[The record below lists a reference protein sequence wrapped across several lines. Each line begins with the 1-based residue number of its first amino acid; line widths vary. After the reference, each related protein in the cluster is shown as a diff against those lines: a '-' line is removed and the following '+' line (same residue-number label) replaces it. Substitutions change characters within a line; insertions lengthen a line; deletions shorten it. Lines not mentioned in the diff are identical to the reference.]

1 MRRTKAH
8 GSPPRITDNP
18 DIDHAAAPV
27 DRAVVDGA
35 AMPERRRWLAQ
46 SAIGSLALVLI
57 SLGWNSGCRKD
68 SEPSAGSQGN
78 TANAGGEIV
87 FGHYGSL
94 TGNTAHFGQD
104 TDKAIRLAVDEQ
116 NAAGGLLGKTIRVE
130 TVDDRGDSAEAAN
143 AVSRL
148 IDVNKVNALI
158 GEVASSLSLAGGR
171 VAQRRK
177 IPMVSPSSTNPKV
190 TQVGDYIF
198 RVCFLDPFQGKVMAD
213 FARDTLKFD
222 KVAIIRDIKND
233 YSIGLADAFRTAF
246 TARGGQI
253 AVEQSYSQGDTDF
266 SAQITAIKA
275 AGVQG
280 IYVPGYYA
288 EVGAIARTAQR
299 LGLKVPLMGGDGW
312 DAPDLFTIGGD
323 ALEGSFFSNHFAPD
337 VATAK
342 AQKFVADFKAKYGQE
357 PTGLGALGYD
367 AAIVLFDAI
376 KRAGKTDPES
386 IRNALAETK
395 NFEAVSGTISINKD
409 RDADKSAV
417 ILAIEGGKAKYRAT
431 VKP

>member
-1 MRRTKAH
+1 MLER
-8 GSPPRITDNP
+8 
-18 DIDHAAAPV
+18 APN
-27 DRAVVDGA
+27 RA
-35 AMPERRRWLAQ
+35 RRRLLELG
-46 SAIGSLALVLI
+46 SLGGLSLALGMFGI
-57 SLGWNSGCRKD
+57 AGCKE
-68 SEPSAGSQGN
+68 SKPEGAPGTQPS
-78 TANAGGEIV
+78 GGEAASEIV
-87 FGHYGSL
+87 IGHYGSM

-116 NAAGGLLGKTIRVE
+116 NAAGGLLGKKVRVV
-130 TVDDRGDSAEAAN
+130 TLDDRGDSAEAAN

-148 IDVNKVNALI
+148 IDVEKVVALI
-158 GEVASSLSLAGGR
+158 GEVSSSLSLAGGR

-213 FARDTLKFD
+213 FARNELKFER
-222 KVAIIRDIKND
+222 VAIFRDVKND
-233 YSIGLADAFRTAF
+233 YSIGLADAFRIAF
-246 TARGGQI
+246 TAAGGQI
-253 AVEQSYSQGDTDF
+253 TSEQSYSQGDTDF
-266 SAQITAIKA
+266 SAQLTTIKGA
-275 AGVQG
+275 NVQG

-312 DAPDLFTIGGD
+312 DAPDLFKIGGD
-323 ALEGSFFSNHFAPD
+323 ALDGSFFSNHFAPD

-342 AQKFVADFKAKYGQE
+342 AQKFVTDFKAKYGQE

-367 AAIVLFDAI
+367 AASVLFDAI
-376 KRAGKTDPES
+376 KRIGKTDPES
-386 IRNALAETK
+386 VRNALAETK
-395 NFEAVSGTISINKD
+395 SFEAVSGTISINKE
-409 RDADKSAV
+409 RDAEKSAV

>member
-1 MRRTKAH
+1 MRR
-8 GSPPRITDNP
+8 SPPAPNP
-18 DIDHAAAPV
+18 TLSDPAQPRKASERLQPA
-27 DRAVVDGA
+27 RRELLAWGLSLGGMSLAGA
-35 AMPERRRWLAQ
+35 LL
-46 SAIGSLALVLI
+46 GSL
-57 SLGWNSGCRKD
+57 SGCKE
-68 SEPSAGSQGN
+68 SKPEAGSGAQPVG
-78 TANAGGEIV
+78 TDPASEIV
-87 FGHYGSL
+87 IGHYGSL
-94 TGNTAHFGQD
+94 SGNTAHFGQD
-104 TDKAIRLAVDEQ
+104 TDKAVRLAVDQQ
-116 NAAGGLLGKTIRVE
+116 NAAGGLLGRKIRVV
-130 TVDDRGDSAEAAN
+130 TLDDRGDSAEAAN

-148 IDVNKVNALI
+148 IDVEKVVALI

-177 IPMVSPSSTNPKV
+177 IPMISPSSTNPKV

-213 FARDTLKFD
+213 FARDHLKFER
-222 KVAIIRDIKND
+222 VAILKDVKND

-246 TARGGQI
+246 TARGGQ
-253 AVEQSYSQGDTDF
+253 VTTEQSFSAGDTDF
-266 SAQITAIKA
+266 SAQVTAIKA
-275 AGVQG
+275 ANPQG

-312 DAPDLFTIGGD
+312 DAPDLFKIGGD
-323 ALEGSFFSNHFAPD
+323 ALDGSFFSNHFAPD

-342 AQKFVADFKAKYGQE
+342 AQAFVSDFKAKYGQE

-376 KRAGKTDPES
+376 KRAGKTDSEAV
-386 IRNALAETK
+386 RNALAETK
-395 NFEAVSGTISINKD
+395 NFQAVSGAISINRD
-409 RDADKSAV
+409 RDAEKSAV

-431 VKP
+431 VAP